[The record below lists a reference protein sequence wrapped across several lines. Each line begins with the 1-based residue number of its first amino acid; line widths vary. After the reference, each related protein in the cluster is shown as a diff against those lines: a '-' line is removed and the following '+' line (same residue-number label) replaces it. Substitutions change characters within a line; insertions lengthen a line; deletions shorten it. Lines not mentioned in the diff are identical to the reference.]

1 MTIPGPGLWL
11 AQFSPAATVSH
22 LRRMAH
28 RVAHRFDAPI
38 GRTYL
43 KRQGGA
49 GGMLERNMVN
59 VNNLCLSMEI

>member
-1 MTIPGPGLWL
+1 MNIPGPGFWL
-11 AQFSPAATVSH
+11 VQFSPAAIVSH
-22 LRRMAH
+22 LRRMAR

-49 GGMLERNMVN
+49 GMLERNMVN
-59 VNNLCLSMEI
+59 VNNLCL